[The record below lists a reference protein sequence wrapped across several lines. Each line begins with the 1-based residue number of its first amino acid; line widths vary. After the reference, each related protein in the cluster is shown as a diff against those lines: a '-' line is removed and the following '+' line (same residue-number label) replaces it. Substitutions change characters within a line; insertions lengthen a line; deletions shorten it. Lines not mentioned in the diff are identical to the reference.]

1 VSTPSH
7 YIHGTDP
14 EEQKRLTLLNTV
26 LLNDGCLKELNL
38 KGGEKVLD
46 VGSGLG
52 QFSRAMARVAGTR
65 VVGIER
71 SDEQIAQA
79 VQQAKADGEEG
90 LVEFRAGDA
99 RQLPLEEAE
108 WRTFDVAHTRFVLE
122 HVPDPLNV
130 VKQMVRA
137 VKPGGR
143 VLLADDDHDVL
154 RMYPEIPGFMQ
165 LWEAYMQTYRE
176 LGNDPFI
183 GRKLPALL
191 SEAGTKP
198 VRTTWV
204 FFGSCHGHPHFNVY
218 VDNLIKVIQGARDQI
233 LKDGLFNASSFD
245 QVVGSFGQWRR
256 EPGAALWYSVCWAEG
271 RRVD

>member
-1 VSTPSH
+1 MSTTSH

-14 EEQKRLTLLNTV
+14 EEQRRLTLLNTV
-26 LLNDGCLKELNL
+26 LLNEGCLKELGL

-52 QFSRAMARVAGTR
+52 QFSRAMARAAGTR
-65 VVGIER
+65 GVGIER
-71 SDEQIAQA
+71 SEEQIAQA
-79 VQQAKADGEEG
+79 VQQAKVDREEK
-90 LVEFRAGDA
+90 LVEFRTGDA
-99 RQLPLEEAE
+99 RQLPLREAE
-108 WRTFDVAHTRFVLE
+108 WGTFDVAHTRFVLE

-130 VKQMVRA
+130 VKQMVRS

-143 VLLADDDHDVL
+143 VVLADDDHDVL
-154 RMYPEIPGFMQ
+154 RMYPEVRGFEE
-165 LWEAYMQTYRE
+165 LWDAYMQTYRV

-191 SEAGTKP
+191 NQAGARP

-204 FFGSCHGHPHFNVY
+204 FFGSCHGHPHFDVY
-218 VDNLIKVIQGARDQI
+218 VDNLILVVQGARDQI
-233 LKDGLFNASSFD
+233 LKEGLFNAASFNEVID
-245 QVVGSFGQWRR
+245 SFRQWRR

-271 RRVD
+271 RK